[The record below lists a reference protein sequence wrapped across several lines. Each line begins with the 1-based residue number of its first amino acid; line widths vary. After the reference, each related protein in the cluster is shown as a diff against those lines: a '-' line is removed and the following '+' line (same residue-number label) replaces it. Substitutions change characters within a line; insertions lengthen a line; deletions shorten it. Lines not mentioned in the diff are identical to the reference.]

1 MKAMNQVQINEQEH
15 EVQAEVA
22 EVQQQI
28 AHLEAKQ
35 AALQRAKLRIDVQ
48 RKLVD
53 GRNVPAY
60 APWLPFSQ

>member
-1 MKAMNQVQINEQEH
+1 MKAMNQAQIKQQENEVHTEY
-15 EVQAEVA
+15 A

-28 AHLEAKQ
+28 TQLETKQ
-35 AALQRAKLRIDVQ
+35 ANLQRTKLRIDVQ

-60 APWLPFSQ
+60 AAWLPFSK